1 MVYVTTKNTLI
12 VINQQLKIFII
23 KYSSCMGKYVHLMEK
38 SLKFVNLEK
47 FLHGQ

>member
-23 KYSSCMGKYVHLMEK
+23 KYSCMGKYVHLMEK